1 MRKRRLLPKSALFY
15 RSSQKALADGTWGQ
29 KGRKGD
35 SSQQVLRKDQQEAC
49 KNLRTVDPQLH
60 LLPIEDDKS
69 PIYLLGQL
77 PPCGLCLA
85 FVESGF
91 NVSKINENADG
102 SFDYGIFQINSHY
115 WCNDYQSHTE
125 NLCHV
130 DCQELLDSNLLAAIN
145 CAKKIVSAGGGMN
158 NWIEW
163 KLHCLG
169 RPLSYW
175 MTGCHL

>member
-1 MRKRRLLPKSALFY
+1 MTKALFI
-15 RSSQKALADGTWGQ
+15 SLVSCLLVVNQAKVH
-29 KGRKGD
+29 
-35 SSQQVLRKDQQEAC
+35 VLRRCEVAKLMRQED
-49 KNLRTVDPQLH
+49 LDGY
-60 LLPIEDDKS
+60 EGY
-69 PIYLLGQL
+69 YLSDW
-77 PPCGLCLA
+77 LCLA